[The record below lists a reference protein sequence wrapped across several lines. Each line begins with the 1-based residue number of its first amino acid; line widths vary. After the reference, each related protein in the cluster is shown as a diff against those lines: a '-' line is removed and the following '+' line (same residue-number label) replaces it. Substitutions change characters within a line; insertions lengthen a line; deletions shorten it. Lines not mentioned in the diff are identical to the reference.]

1 MDTGTDNYEELK
13 KFFEELFKDENI
25 LEAMRN
31 TTIVPEHPPEWLN
44 TFAEFNPPQI
54 SEDEMK
60 AALVRM
66 SVMDCSDPD
75 RMGRIYSK
83 EAITKAWKDWFNE
96 FGGDSNANKGNN

>member
-1 MDTGTDNYEELK
+1 MDTGTDNYEEMK

-44 TFAEFNPPQI
+44 TFAEFNLPQV
-54 SEDEMK
+54 SKDEMK

-66 SVMDCSDPD
+66 SIMDCSGPD
-75 RMGRIYSK
+75 RMGRLYSK
-83 EAITKAWKDWFNE
+83 EVITKAWKDWFNN
-96 FGGDSNANKGNN
+96 FGGDSNANKRNN

>member
-1 MDTGTDNYEELK
+1 MDTGTNNYEEMK
-13 KFFEELFKDENI
+13 KVFEELFKDENI

-31 TTIVPEHPPEWLN
+31 STIIPERTPEWLN
-44 TFAEFNPPQI
+44 TFAEFNPPQV

-66 SVMDCSDPD
+66 SIMDCSGSD

-96 FGGDSNANKGNN
+96 FGGDSNANKRNN

>member
-1 MDTGTDNYEELK
+1 MNTNNYEEMK
-13 KFFEELFKDENI
+13 KFFEELFNDENI

-31 TTIVPEHPPEWLN
+31 TTIVPERYPEWLN
-44 TFAEFNPPQI
+44 TFAEFNPPQV

-66 SVMDCSDPD
+66 SIMDCSGPD

-83 EAITKAWKDWFNE
+83 EAIVKAWREWFNE
-96 FGGDSNANKGNN
+96 FGSN